1 MCATGRRIGKSVK
14 THKGKHAR
22 KSFPGRDI
30 QTDKM
35 VQKTPGHNFNFRPQF
50 FSALM
55 HCLLLNIKAT
65 SCRCVQIK
73 LTTNPIISSSIKS
86 NLSK

>member
-1 MCATGRRIGKSVK
+1 MCATGRRISKSVK
-14 THKGKHAR
+14 TYKGKHAR

-35 VQKTPGHNFNFRPQF
+35 VQKTPGHNFNFRTQF
-50 FSALM
+50 SSALM
-55 HCLLLNIKAT
+55 HYLLLNIKAT
-65 SCRCVQIK
+65 RCRCVQIK
-73 LTTNPIISSSIKS
+73 LTTNPIKSLNIKS